1 MTAFQYKIKSRQGH
15 ISRGV
20 IATNSPLE
28 ARTILST
35 KDLTLLSLKP
45 LRTWQRL
52 FQKIELQPEEILS
65 LFKSLAQ
72 LCRAGLPLRESLKAL
87 EGESAKRSYQPLV
100 RLLEQGSS
108 LSTALKQSALLTNEL
123 LLSFIKQ
130 AERSGDYP
138 HAFDQ
143 IITHL
148 DWMETLKK
156 RLKKTLAYPL
166 FVFALSLTLLIFLM
180 TFVVPQLLDLYKMS
194 SLEIPPMT
202 QFLLTVSHYS
212 TPLLMGIV
220 SLLSALF
227 LVGLVLISYSRYNVF
242 LRNRFLKGLLKAPL
256 IGQHLKDIL
265 LLQYTTSVQAL
276 LTAQKESIV
285 SAMDCAEQNLHPSF
299 FRSLFKQPRFYVEK
313 GQSFSEALHTHF
325 PLPESILKM
334 LQVGEKSGALPLAL
348 KHVTQYIDKNLQN
361 SLEKFIQR
369 LGPLMLLL
377 VGGFLLFII
386 GAIFLPLYGGLGS
399 LEGL

>member
-1 MTAFQYKIKSRQGH
+1 MAIFQYKLKSRQGH
-15 ISRGV
+15 VSRGV
-20 IATNSPLE
+20 IATDSPLE

-45 LRTWQRL
+45 LRAWQNL
-52 FQKIELQPEEILS
+52 FQKIELQPEETLS

-72 LCRAGLPLRESLKAL
+72 LCRAGLPLREALKAL
-87 EGESAKRSYQPLV
+87 EGENTKRSYQPLV

-108 LSTALKQSALLTNEL
+108 FSTALKQSALLTNKL
-123 LLSFIKQ
+123 LLSFIRQ

-143 IITHL
+143 IVTHL
-148 DWMETLKK
+148 FWMETFKR
-156 RLKKTLAYPL
+156 RLKKTLSYPI
-166 FVFALSLTLLIFLM
+166 FVLALSLTLLIFLM

-194 SLEIPPMT
+194 SLEIPTMT
-202 QFLLTVSHYS
+202 QALLTLSAYS
-212 TPLLMGIV
+212 APLFMGLGTFLGIV
-220 SLLSALF
+220 FFIGFF
-227 LVGLVLISYSRYNVF
+227 LAGYSRYNVF
-242 LRNRFLKGLLKAPL
+242 LRNRFLKKLLKTPL
-256 IGQHLKDIL
+256 IGQHLRDIL

-276 LTAQKESIV
+276 LTAQKENIV
-285 SAMDCAEQNLHPSF
+285 SAMDCAEQNLHPAF
-299 FRSLFKQPRFYVEK
+299 FKSLFRQPRFYVEK
-313 GQSFSEALHTHF
+313 GSSFSEALHTHF

-334 LQVGEKSGALPLAL
+334 LQVGEKSGTLPLAL
-348 KHVTQYIDKNLQN
+348 KHVTQYIDKKLQE

-369 LGPLMLLL
+369 LGPFMLLL

>member
-1 MTAFQYKIKSRQGH
+1 MTAFQYKIKSRHGRV
-15 ISRGV
+15 SRGI
-20 IATNSPLE
+20 IATDSPLD

-35 KDLTLLSLKP
+35 KDLTLISLKP
-45 LRTWQRL
+45 LRAWQRL
-52 FQKIELQPEEILS
+52 FQKIELQPQEILS
-65 LFKSLAQ
+65 LFNSLAQ
-72 LCRAGLPLRESLKAL
+72 LCRAGLPLREALKAL
-87 EGESAKRSYQPLV
+87 EGDSTKQSYQPLV

-108 LSTALKQSALLTNEL
+108 FSTALKQSALLTNEL

-143 IITHL
+143 VVSHL
-148 DWMETLKK
+148 HWMETLKK
-156 RLKKTLAYPL
+156 RLKKTLSYPL
-166 FVFALSLTLLIFLM
+166 FVLALSVTLLIFLM

-202 QFLLTVSHYS
+202 QALLTVSHYS
-212 TPLLMGIV
+212 PPLLMGIG
-220 SLLSALF
+220 SLFGTVF
-227 LVGLVLISYSRYNVF
+227 LMGFILVNYSRYNVF
-242 LRNRFLKGLLKAPL
+242 LRNRFLKGLLKTPL
-256 IGQHLKDIL
+256 IGQHLRDIL

-299 FRSLFKQPRFYVEK
+299 FRSLFRQPRFDVEK
-313 GQSFSEALHTHF
+313 GSAFSEALHTHF

-334 LQVGEKSGALPLAL
+334 LQVGEKSGALALAL
-348 KHVTQYIDKNLQN
+348 KHVTQYIDKNLQD

-377 VGGFLLFII
+377 VGGFL
-386 GAIFLPLYGGLGS
+386 
-399 LEGL
+399 